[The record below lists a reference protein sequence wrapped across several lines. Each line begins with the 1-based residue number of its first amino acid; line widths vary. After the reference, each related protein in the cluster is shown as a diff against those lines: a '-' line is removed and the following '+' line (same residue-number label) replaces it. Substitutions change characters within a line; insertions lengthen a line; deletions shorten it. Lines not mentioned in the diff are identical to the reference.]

1 MGGASH
7 PSGKLGPDLVNP
19 SFSAGHQAG
28 MQGPSKGVGWGTGT
42 TRVWR
47 MSSAQEAA
55 MASLSCGPS
64 HLFPAGQVGQGLRD
78 SCKRLMWTSHVG
90 VHSPDPSAPLSD

>member
-1 MGGASH
+1 MGVASH
-7 PSGKLGPDLVNP
+7 PSGKLGPDLVNL

-28 MQGPSKGVGWGTGT
+28 MQGPSIGVWGDWA

-55 MASLSCGPS
+55 VASLSCGPS
-64 HLFPAGQVGQGLRD
+64 HLFPAGQVGQELRH
-78 SCKRLMWTSHVG
+78 SCKQLMWTSHVG
-90 VHSPDPSAPLSD
+90 VHSPDPSTPLSD